1 MKIIKKKLIKNK
13 KLIESTILEKNVLL
27 INNHP
32 FITHLKYSF
41 KNEKSIYFIMEYVQG
56 GNLFRILKEERK
68 FDDSIARMI
77 LEEVIL
83 GI

>member
-41 KNEKSIYFIMEYVQG
+41 
-56 GNLFRILKEERK
+56 
-68 FDDSIARMI
+68 
-77 LEEVIL
+77 
-83 GI
+83 